1 MKDLKTK
8 LDASVKKDIR
18 LAVAA
23 FMAMASVTALAS
35 APAVSEADR
44 HEVNA
49 DTSLSAGYV
58 VPANATLTV
67 RPGVFYPEGGP
78 LGVDEVVWKNVKLTD
93 IASFTGK
100 ISAGSGDQ
108 CYWQEAGC
116 YFVTT
121 NEVDGSVQC
130 QLQMNGQ
137 GSSATYG
144 FVMQYRQEGL
154 DVKARIVKG
163 RYMANYTAGQMDMTT
178 EGGDLDVVTNTLY
191 SVAYKVRA
199 LADLGFVLREGA
211 DVSAAPLE
219 IVFTSTDTSG
229 LDEETYGYLPC
240 IKPADSSAGV
250 TVARN
255 LRVEDIVGMS
265 GDVSLKVEQSGH
277 VVTVPWAE
285 AQSYQVVVTNGGTTV
300 KMYLLAEVD
309 ENNSKRR
316 AGAVVQFD
324 QVNADVQCR
333 VIWAGH
339 QYKGSGDSPNYAAI
353 DSPFGPGFG
362 QDVQTGVALDVTDV
376 VGENGVETVGK
387 IAIRNL
393 KVRFRPASHIVGDYG
408 ECILRE
414 DGWVKLWDDVSL
426 SDATLGPS
434 SMAVNKDGVS
444 NWSVAFN
451 YLRTAQAYTTQ
462 SYYQWLR
469 GNTLYSIRF
478 LMQEQFGDVYA
489 KIASAH
495 YNYNGG
501 THPEY
506 VPGFN
511 PGTSDGTGFSF
522 VAVTNVV
529 GASVDGAHDTLMV
542 NHLTIDMPAKKHH
555 TVTVESEF
563 NPGPSPI
570 RLDSVKLALAPAEA
584 QEMDLRADIRG
595 CGAVG
600 VSGLGSVTIAADLPA
615 TIGLDVDSGSA
626 VISADRV
633 VGGPVN
639 VRSGAALEFRLGDA
653 KRPSLSAEFF
663 TIEPGAEIVL
673 SSDRRP
679 TDVPKAGETCKIV
692 RGCRYAPYA
701 LEGVT
706 CRTSG
711 NMGDYAARV
720 FVDDDGDISV
730 NFRRTRYG
738 FSVVIR

>member
-23 FMAMASVTALAS
+23 LMAMASVTALAS

-44 HEVNA
+44 HEVTA
-49 DTSLSAGYV
+49 DTSLSEGYV
-58 VPANATLTV
+58 VPANATVTV

-100 ISAGSGDQ
+100 ISNGSGDQ
-108 CYWQEAGC
+108 CYWDDATSC
-116 YFVTT
+116 YV
-121 NEVDGSVQC
+121 EERDGYVQC
-130 QLQMNGQ
+130 QLQSLRG
-137 GSSATYG
+137 GTLFA
-144 FVMQYRQEGL
+144 FIMQYRQIGN
-154 DVKARIVKG
+154 DVQARI
-163 RYMANYTAGQMDMTT
+163 ANAKYQSSTDLGELDLTAIGASGT
-178 EGGDLDVVTNTLY
+178 VTNSLY
-191 SVAYKVRA
+191 AVDSKVRA
-199 LADLGFVLREGA
+199 LADLGFVLKENA
-211 DVSAAPLE
+211 SASAAPSE
-219 IVFTSTDTSG
+219 IVFASTDASEP
-229 LDEETYGYLPC
+229 DDETYGYLPC
-240 IKPADSSAGV
+240 IKPADSSDGV
-250 TVARN
+250 TIARN

-265 GDVSLKVEQSGH
+265 GEVSLKVEQG
-277 VVTVPWAE
+277 VYVIAVPWAD

-339 QYKGSGDSPNYAAI
+339 QYKGSGDSPNYATI

-393 KVRFRPASHIVGDYG
+393 KVRFRPASHIVGDYVD
-408 ECILRE
+408 CILRE
-414 DGWVKLWDDVSL
+414 DGWVRLWDDVSL
-426 SDATLGPS
+426 SDTVFGPS
-434 SMAVNKDGVS
+434 YMAVNKDGVS
-444 NWSVAFN
+444 NWNVASN
-451 YLRTAQAYTTQ
+451 YLRTAQTRTTQ

-506 VPGFN
+506 VPGYN
-511 PGTSDGTGFSF
+511 PGTADGSESSF
-522 VAVTNVV
+522 VAVTNVA
-529 GASVDGAHDTLMV
+529 GASVGGAHDTLMV
-542 NHLTIDMPAKKHH
+542 NHLTVDMPAKKRH
-555 TVTVESEF
+555 TVTVESAF

-584 QEMDLRADIRG
+584 QEMDLGADIRG

-600 VSGLGSVTIAADLPA
+600 VSGLGSVTIAADLPS

-639 VRSGAALEFRLGDA
+639 VRSGAALEFRIGNA
-653 KRPSLSAEFF
+653 IRPSLSAEFF

>member
-1 MKDLKTK
+1 MKNPNAKIAT
-8 LDASVKKDIR
+8 SVKKDIR

-23 FMAMASVTALAS
+23 FMAMASAAVLAS
-35 APAVSEADR
+35 APAASEADR
-44 HEVNA
+44 HEIDS
-49 DTSLSAGYV
+49 DTTLDAGYV
-58 VPANATLTV
+58 VPANATVTV

-100 ISAGSGDQ
+100 ISNGSGDQ
-108 CYWQEAGC
+108 CYWDAATSC
-116 YFVTT
+116 YV
-121 NEVDGSVQC
+121 EEHDGYVQC
-130 QLQMNGQ
+130 QLQSLRG
-137 GSSATYG
+137 GTLFA
-144 FVMQYRQEGL
+144 FIMQYRQNGN
-154 DVKARIVKG
+154 DVQARI
-163 RYMANYTAGQMDMTT
+163 ANAKYQSTTALGEVDLTT
-178 EGGDLDVVTNTLY
+178 IGAIGTVTNSLY
-191 SVAYKVRA
+191 AVDGKVRA
-199 LADLGFVLREGA
+199 LADLGFVLKESA
-211 DVSAAPLE
+211 SASAAPSE
-219 IVFTSTDTSG
+219 IVFASTDTAG
-229 LDEETYGYLPC
+229 LDDETYGYLPC
-240 IKPADSSAGV
+240 IKAADMPGAV
-250 TVARN
+250 TIARN

-265 GDVSLKVEQSGH
+265 GEVSLKVEQGVY
-277 VVTVPWAE
+277 VVAVPWVA
-285 AQSYQVVVTNGGTTV
+285 AQSYQVAVTNGGTTV

-316 AGAVVQFD
+316 AGAIVQFD

-333 VIWAGH
+333 VVWAGH

-362 QDVQTGVALDVTDV
+362 PDAQTGVALDVTDV

-414 DGWVKLWDDVSL
+414 DGWVKLWDCVSL
-426 SDATLGPS
+426 ADAALGPS
-434 SMAVNKDGVS
+434 YMAVNKDGGS
-444 NWSVAFN
+444 NWSVASN
-451 YLRTAQAYTTQ
+451 YLRTAQGYTTQ

-489 KIASAH
+489 KIASTR

-511 PGTSDGTGFSF
+511 PGTTDGTGSAF

-529 GASVDGAHDTLMV
+529 GASVGGAHDTLMI
-542 NHLTIDMPAKKHH
+542 NHLTVDMPAKRRH
-555 TVTVESEF
+555 TVTIASEF

-570 RLDSVKLALAPAEA
+570 RLDSVKLALAPAEG
-584 QEMDLRADIRG
+584 QTMDLGADVRG

-600 VSGLGSVTIAADLPA
+600 VSGQGSVAIAANLPA
-615 TIGLDVDSGSA
+615 AIGLDVDSGAA
-626 VISADRV
+626 VISADRT
-633 VGGPVN
+633 VGGVVN
-639 VRSGAALEFRLGDA
+639 VRSGAALEFWLGNA
-653 KRPSLSAEFF
+653 TRPSLSAEFF

-673 SSDRRP
+673 SADMMPR
-679 TDVPKAGETCKIV
+679 DVPKEGETFKVV
-692 RGCRYAPYA
+692 RGCRYAAYA

-706 CRTSG
+706 CRTAG
-711 NMGDYAARV
+711 KLVDCTARV

-738 FSVVIR
+738 FKIVVR